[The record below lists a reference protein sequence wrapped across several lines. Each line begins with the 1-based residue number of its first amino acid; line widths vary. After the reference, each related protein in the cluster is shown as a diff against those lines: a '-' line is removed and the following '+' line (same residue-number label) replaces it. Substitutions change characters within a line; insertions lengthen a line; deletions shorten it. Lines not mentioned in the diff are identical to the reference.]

1 MKPLYGLSK
10 FLLLIRHFIYQVFSE
25 IVNLFRYLYAILM
38 LFVDLILNF
47 KDVINLYSI
56 SKNINTEHS
65 MQKSE
70 LFFNYTEY
78 HTTTLMFPTWI
89 DKLFSRIKLPSL
101 LLSILICIIVYL
113 IGLVVSLLIGF
124 HSNYL
129 NSIPIYI
136 GLFGISI
143 TIFIIR
149 YGSTSIHKSYD
160 QLRPCFII
168 SDSQYKNFLDNW
180 FSRLSNIRSTIYLCV
195 FLSLIFIALSYFSF
209 YFSNLIEYFKLV
221 SIRPKL
227 FEIQNWFNDPYKI
240 VKFILLV
247 FYSICIAFPLAT
259 AGRIL
264 FVNFFFLLDLH
275 YLPII
280 PIPNL
285 VRNRLRGIT
294 DLYMIITFF
303 WFLGAILFIAL
314 FYGSSDIL
322 STSLIFMISILGF
335 LTFITPQVIYHFL
348 LKKSEET
355 ASKWILASFYKK
367 MNITLLEEC
376 EKKIINT
383 QEAASKY
390 ELATLVDYFDASI
403 PTKRWVYSQ
412 TEVLLFIIGQTFT
425 FIVSNYQSEFHDLLK
440 LLK

>member
-1 MKPLYGLSK
+1 MKPSHSRSNF
-10 FLLLIRHFIYQVFSE
+10 FLLIKHFIFQVFRE
-25 IVNLFRYLYAILM
+25 IINIFRYLYVILM
-38 LFVDLILNF
+38 LFVDLILSF

-56 SKNINTEHS
+56 SKNINTEYS

-70 LFFNYTEY
+70 RNFIYSEY
-78 HTTTLMFPTWI
+78 HTSTLMFPTWI

-113 IGLVVSLLIGF
+113 IGLLVSLFVGF
-124 HSNYL
+124 QSNYL
-129 NSIPIYI
+129 NSVPIYF
-136 GLFGISI
+136 GLLGISI

-160 QLRPCFII
+160 QLRPCFVI
-168 SDSQYKNFLDNW
+168 SDFQYKNFLENW

-195 FLSLIFIALSYFSF
+195 ILSLFFIALSYFSF
-209 YFSNLIEYFKLV
+209 YYSNLLEYYKIV
-221 SIRPKL
+221 SIKPRL
-227 FEIQNWFNDPYKI
+227 FEIQNWYNDPYKF
-240 VKFILLV
+240 VKFILLA

-264 FVNFFFLLDLH
+264 FINFFFLLDLH

-294 DLYMIITFF
+294 DLYMVITFF

-322 STSLIFMISILGF
+322 STSIIFMISILGF
-335 LTFITPQVIYHFL
+335 LTFITPQVMYHFL

-367 MNITLLEEC
+367 MNIILIEESD
-376 EKKIINT
+376 KKIMST

-390 ELATLVDYFDASI
+390 DLATLVDYFDASI

-412 TEVLLFIIGQTFT
+412 TEVLLFVIGQIFT
-425 FIVSNYQSEFHDLLK
+425 FIVSNYQSEFHNLLMLLK
-440 LLK
+440 